1 MFKKLITFVVAA
13 VLLVQTAVTPVY
25 ATPEVDVN
33 LNSTQLTMIES
44 NLKDILSNKT
54 YSQNNVSGALS
65 NLAMITNYSMNLSI
79 LINSTG
85 WRVNG
90 GTEEVGVSA
99 DDKQFLPE
107 SVTTVDYYIDA
118 LIDMLNNYYT
128 NYDSIVFNLDD
139 EREKV
144 TTPILKA
151 NTNLSDSW
159 YVKTGINEACKGVS
173 VSLGHNYSV
182 KDSNTRNLV
191 VQWIQG
197 YDNQKIDD
205 STLTGRVAQ
214 ILRELTCTLA
224 VGYSSED
231 AVDYVKM
238 KEECGNIM
246 YRTFLL
252 YDTTYS
258 NALDLYAIGTGTS
271 SSYDNTS
278 LFYSNTVNYALQY
291 TQQYST
297 ATLPL
302 MSDIITEDFIRTFLL
317 YGEEM
322 NNSNAAS
329 GVTVDTGMKYVENL
343 ADVTVD
349 SKKQIM
355 KVEGDAK
362 LKNFYYAAFS
372 ASSVYIPFSSYT
384 GNTEFSKALSSL
396 VDKDKDTDVALS
408 LYYNTKNL
416 KKPLYYRAI
425 DEEGEPTGVASLYT
439 LGQLRDDIENG
450 RSGSLV
456 TILGEFGKL
465 QSGEWAYAQC
475 EDAIE
480 GADGSVKIPYT
491 SLGDLD
497 YITGEEAQDETMGT
511 LSDSIDSLTKQ
522 IQEAFGGAK
531 DTVESGIDQAAT
543 SFNTLNYSDIDVSD
557 VPEDLLNE
565 LKDEDKDFYSNLV
578 SGKNKVK
585 SYTSTSKSSKRV
597 IKYSF
602 EDESG
607 VQQYT
612 GTATGKGGWR
622 TVYNVV
628 SPADMYDWTYE
639 IEKST
644 IGSSSSNTGGTG
656 NGNANSSSN
665 TGGTG
670 NGSTTNN
677 NSSGTSSG
685 GHRPGQG
692 TTNPSPKRSLSG
704 MKEALKDAFG
714 IETVYA
720 DVDAGFGDASDGENE
735 NSETVEYNDRTYTYA
750 YGTVSDINVM
760 SNPVLMY
767 STSYRRDIDNM
778 TAVLLANVLK
788 STSGAFTLRN
798 LEDEYLYVNIY
809 GDIVLG
815 DDLVILPG
823 AANPIYFGDDT
834 YNPFT
839 AAFINSYPTVLKN
852 TTAFRLASKNDI
864 GKFLIMGN
872 YDAQSNSVSDYVAT
886 KITSIESVAPNST
899 LAFSHMSTTFTA
911 NNGLDK
917 VRVFRTKKLLF
928 SDGTAKYK
936 DYLSGLED
944 GSDTSGDNL
953 VTGDPIS
960 FVEYM
965 PLLYNAAITVNGKNV
980 FPYTPDDDTE
990 GDIASAL
997 AGNMYDYVIGGTVND
1012 GNTSSRLLDSYIIEN
1027 LVVNIIRGN
1036 VNASGYQDDVLLTYQ
1051 EYTANTLG
1059 RALDKMKSISKSL
1072 LDQANSVSGVIGFKS
1087 IYDNAIVAT
1096 VFNFLRDNWVFF
1108 LILIVVVLTFFY
1120 IKTRISL
1127 FQFIMFGLS
1136 FAVASYF
1143 YVVNLPDILPG
1154 AFNLII
1160 NNVADNL
1167 SYEILGLD
1175 AESYSLSD
1183 DKHLALNADG
1193 TLNFESS
1200 SANIYKFAGSKHREL
1215 IRSFN
1220 VKSSEITGGNIAM
1233 VNSNAG
1239 IYVKND
1245 ALCVNLD
1252 TLFDT
1257 LVFEGS
1263 TSLNG
1268 TYTITAKKTVSNNID
1283 YYTPYY
1289 QIVDAL
1295 LGKVNSL
1302 ATIYAIPRRTST
1314 YNNNVIRNNYMLYSY
1329 VNSKPFVSPGNYSFV
1344 EPTAE
1349 MEYTDE
1355 ERKAFVSQ
1363 AVETANKLEATFG
1376 SNADWLG
1383 LSGILKAVPD
1393 NKDYQSTLWAQ
1404 TLQDNGYY
1412 NSSWQ
1417 ITADNK
1423 AKLDDLVTYVN
1434 YQTKKFVID
1443 MSNQIGS
1450 LSDDTMIKL
1459 VALRATIALNQEA
1472 SDFGHWLYPY
1482 SLNYSDMTLNNV
1494 LQAVII
1500 SDYNKYV
1507 SLKLDTVDYV
1517 MDEYG
1522 WFTLIVFD
1530 IATILTFLVAEVINL
1545 CVPLFYMLF
1554 AALCIFRL
1562 FGGQGLKDAM
1572 KGYLKA
1578 SVIVFICGTLLTLE
1592 LIAAKAMGGHAITI
1606 YFIVA
1611 ADVAILYVLLNMIIS
1626 VVKGWTDF
1634 GNQQINVTVKNKV
1647 QGFGSLGKSMRHR
1660 SIRTSSLLYNRSGN
1674 LNNHRKEFDRYG
1686 LDTSVEDYYD
1696 TMYHDDY
1703 YDLGYGRDEVITKRD
1718 KDLHRTEQIVDDIE
1732 DIDVYINGAES
1743 SVDSINDPDDD
1754 SIDSI

>member
-1 MFKKLITFVVAA
+1 MIKKLITFVVAA

-25 ATPEVDVN
+25 ATPEVDVTS
-33 LNSTQLTMIES
+33 NSTQLTMIEN
-44 NLKDILSNKT
+44 NLKEILSNKV

-65 NLAMITNYSMNLSI
+65 NLATIVNYSMNLNL
-79 LINSTG
+79 LINATG

-90 GTEEVGVSA
+90 DTEEIGGLRNNKVTTV
-99 DDKQFLPE
+99 PE
-107 SVTTVDYYIDA
+107 SVETLDYYIDA
-118 LIDMLNNYYT
+118 LIDMLNDYYT
-128 NYDSIVFNLDD
+128 NYDTVVFSLDEERMKIVTNSISS
-139 EREKV
+139 
-144 TTPILKA
+144 
-151 NTNLSDSW
+151 NTNLSNSW
-159 YVKTGINEACKGVS
+159 YVKQGVNTAGKGVS
-173 VSLGHNYSV
+173 LALGNNYTV
-182 KDSNTRNLV
+182 KNTDTRNRV
-191 VQWIQG
+191 TQWINS
-197 YDNQKIDD
+197 YDNQEINDT
-205 STLTGRVAQ
+205 SLTGRTAQ
-214 ILRELTCTLA
+214 ILREITCTLA
-224 VGYSSED
+224 LGYVDSSTGSAD
-231 AVDYVKM
+231 FDKM

-258 NALDLYAIGTGTS
+258 NALELYSIGVDTS
-271 SSYDNTS
+271 GKYSSDA
-278 LFYSNTVNYALQY
+278 LFYSKTVEYSLQY
-291 TQQYST
+291 TQQYSKSI
-297 ATLPL
+297 LPL
-302 MSDIITEDFIRTFLL
+302 MSDVITEEFMRTFLL
-317 YGEEM
+317 YGEELS
-322 NNSNAAS
+322 NNDAAS
-329 GVTVDTGMKYVENL
+329 GVTIDTGMKYVENL
-343 ADVTVD
+343 ADVKVD
-349 SKKQIM
+349 SKKQVM

-396 VDKDKDTDVALS
+396 IDKESDNDVALS

-416 KKPLYYRAI
+416 KKPLYYRTI
-425 DEEGEPTGVASLYT
+425 DEEGNPTGVATLYT
-439 LGQLRDDIENG
+439 LGQLRDDIDNG

-475 EDAIE
+475 EDAIKST
-480 GADGSVKIPYT
+480 DGSTKIPYT
-491 SLGDLD
+491 TLGDLD
-497 YITGEEAQDETMGT
+497 YVTGSDSDSSMGS
-511 LSDSIDSLTKQ
+511 LSDSIDSLSQQ
-522 IQEAFGGAK
+522 IKESFKGAK
-531 DTVESGIDQAAT
+531 NEIDTTINSAQTGLAT
-543 SFNTLNYSDIDVSD
+543 VDYSDVDVSD
-557 VPEDLLNE
+557 VPEGLLDALE
-565 LKDEDKDFYSNLV
+565 DKDKDFYKDLV

-585 SYTSTSKSSKRV
+585 YKNEKSSASKRV
-597 IKYSF
+597 NKYSF
-602 EDESG
+602 EDENG
-607 VQQYT
+607 VQQYV
-612 GTATGKGGWR
+612 GTATGNAG
-622 TVYNVV
+622 VYTAANWV
-628 SPADMYDWTYE
+628 SPLINNYDWTYSVK
-639 IEKST
+639 KST
-644 IGSSSSNTGGTG
+644 ISNSNTQNGGTG
-656 NGNANSSSN
+656 A
-665 TGGTG
+665 GGT
-670 NGSTTNN
+670 
-677 NSSGTSSG
+677 TS
-685 GHRPGQG
+685 
-692 TTNPSPKRSLSG
+692 NPSPKRQKEDLR
-704 MKEALKDAFG
+704 EALRDVLG

-720 DVDAGFGDASDGENE
+720 DVDAGFGNSDGESTD
-735 NSETVEYNDRTYTYA
+735 SETVEYNDRTYTYA

-760 SNPVLMY
+760 SDPLLMY
-767 STSYRRDIDNM
+767 STSYKRDIDNM
-778 TAVLLANVLK
+778 TAVLLTNILK

-823 AANPIYFGDDT
+823 AANPIYYGDDT

-864 GKFLIMGN
+864 GKYLIMGN
-872 YDAQSNSVSDYVAT
+872 YDAKSNKVIDYIAT
-886 KITSIESVAPNST
+886 KVTSIESVAPNST

-928 SDGTAKYK
+928 SDGSSVYK
-936 DYLSGLED
+936 DYLSGLKND
-944 GSDTSGDNL
+944 SNTAGDNL
-953 VTGDPIS
+953 VTGDPID
-960 FVEYM
+960 FVEYV

-980 FPYTPDDDTE
+980 FPYTPDDDPQGVT
-990 GDIASAL
+990 ASAL
-997 AGNMYDYVIGGTVND
+997 AGNMYDYVIGGSISD
-1012 GNTSSRLLDSYIIEN
+1012 GNTSSRLLDSYLIRN

-1051 EYTANTLG
+1051 EYTSNTLG

-1072 LDQANSVSGVIGFKS
+1072 LDQASSVSGVIGFKS
-1087 IYDNAIVAT
+1087 IYDNVIVAT
-1096 VFNFLRDNWVFF
+1096 VFNFLRDNWIFF
-1108 LILIVVVLTFFY
+1108 LILVVVVLTFFY
-1120 IKTRISL
+1120 IKTRLSL
-1127 FQFIMFGLS
+1127 FQFIMFGLW
-1136 FAVASYF
+1136 FAVMSYI

-1167 SYEILGLD
+1167 SYEIIGLD

-1200 SANIYKFAGSKHREL
+1200 SANIYKFAGRKHKEL

-1220 VKSSEITGGNIAM
+1220 VKSSDITGGNIAM
-1233 VNSNAG
+1233 VNNSAG
-1239 IYVKND
+1239 VYIKND
-1245 ALCVNLD
+1245 DMCVNLN

-1268 TYTITAKKTVSNNID
+1268 TYTIKASKTVSNNID

-1289 QIVDAL
+1289 QIVDSL
-1295 LGKVNSL
+1295 LGKVNNL

-1314 YNNNVIRNNYMLYSY
+1314 YNNNIIRNNYMLYSY
-1329 VNSKPFVSPGNYSFV
+1329 VNSKPFVSPGNYSYV

-1349 MEYTDE
+1349 MEYTEE
-1355 ERKAFVSQ
+1355 ERKAFVEQ
-1363 AVETANKLEATFG
+1363 AVDTADKLESTFG
-1376 SNADWLG
+1376 TNADWLG
-1383 LSGILKAVPD
+1383 ISEILRAVPG

-1412 NSSWQ
+1412 DNSWQ
-1417 ITADNK
+1417 ITTENK
-1423 AKLDDLVTYVN
+1423 ARLDDLVTYVN

-1459 VALRATIALNQEA
+1459 VALRATIAFNQEA

-1482 SLNYSDMTLNNV
+1482 SINYSDMTLNNV

-1530 IATILTFLVAEVINL
+1530 IAAILTFLVAEVINL

-1562 FGGQGLKDAM
+1562 FGGQGLKDAA

-1578 SVIVFICGTLLTLE
+1578 SIIVFVCGTALTLE
-1592 LIAAKAMGGHAITI
+1592 LIVAKAMGGHAITI
-1606 YFIVA
+1606 YFIVV
-1611 ADVAILYVLLNMIIS
+1611 ADLAILYVLANMIIS

-1634 GNQQINVTVKNKV
+1634 GNQQINVTVKNKI
-1647 QGFGSLGKSMRHR
+1647 QGFGSLGKSLRHR
-1660 SIRTSSLLYNRSGN
+1660 SIRTSSLLYNRAGELSN
-1674 LNNHRKEFDRYG
+1674 RRKEFDRYG

-1696 TMYHDDY
+1696 SMYYGNDYSDDY
-1703 YDLGYGRDEVITKRD
+1703 DNEGLFTNTRASESTQ
-1718 KDLHRTEQIVDDIE
+1718 EIVDEID
-1732 DIDVYINGAES
+1732 DIDTFVNGSSTSVES
-1743 SVDSINDPDDD
+1743 IVENDEN
-1754 SIDSI
+1754 SIDSF